1 MTNPYEDIILLP
13 HPVSPKRRHMTIAE
27 RAAQFAPFAALS
39 GFSES
44 IEEAGKE
51 AMGEELGV
59 MTTEDIPKFFV
70 ELGKTISDSCM
81 DYEKYFASN
90 CDNIR
95 QIAQKYI

>member
-1 MTNPYEDIILLP
+1 MTNPYEDIILFP

-51 AMGEELGV
+51 AYAAE
-59 MTTEDIPKFFV
+59 
-70 ELGKTISDSCM
+70 ISFPGLSDET
-81 DYEKYFASN
+81 DYYGN
-90 CDNIR
+90 H
-95 QIAQKYI
+95 